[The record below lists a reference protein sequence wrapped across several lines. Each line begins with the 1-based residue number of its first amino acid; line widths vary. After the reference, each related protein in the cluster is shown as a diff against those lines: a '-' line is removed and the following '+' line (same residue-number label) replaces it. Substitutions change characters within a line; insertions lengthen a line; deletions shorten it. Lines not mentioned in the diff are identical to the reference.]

1 MQMSP
6 HVDAILADL
15 DAAAQVGD
23 DSVAQAAR
31 RLVRALEASLRVRLL
46 EAMSEAASELNAA
59 LPEGHVDVRIAGGD
73 VELAYVSGPPPADD
87 AAPDEDLTSRIT
99 LRLPESLKARVETA
113 AARQSVSVNTWLV
126 RAAARSLDRP
136 TFGNRLT
143 GFAQS

>member
-23 DSVAQAAR
+23 DSVAEAAR

-46 EAMSEAASELNAA
+46 EAMSEAALELNAS
-59 LPEGHVDVRIAGGD
+59 LPEGHVDVRLAGGD
-73 VELAYVSGPPPADD
+73 VELAYVSGPPPSDD
-87 AAPDEDLTSRIT
+87 AAPDEDLSSRIT
-99 LRLPESLKARVETA
+99 LRLPDSLKARIDTA

-126 RAAARSLDRP
+126 RAAARGLDRP

-143 GFAQS
+143 GFAES

>member
-15 DAAAQVGD
+15 DTAAQVGD
-23 DSVAQAAR
+23 DSVAEAAR
-31 RLVRALEASLRVRLL
+31 RLARALEASLRVRLL
-46 EAMSEAASELNAA
+46 EAMSEAASELNAS

-99 LRLPESLKARVETA
+99 LRLPESLKARIETA

-126 RAAARSLDRP
+126 RAAARGLDRP

>member
-15 DAAAQVGD
+15 DTAAQVGD
-23 DSVAQAAR
+23 DSVAEAAR
-31 RLVRALEASLRVRLL
+31 RLARALEASLRVRLL
-46 EAMSEAASELNAA
+46 EAMSEAASELNAS
-59 LPEGHVDVRIAGGD
+59 LPEGHVDVRIAGGE

-99 LRLPESLKARVETA
+99 LRLPESLKARIETA

-126 RAAARSLDRP
+126 RAAARGLDRP

>member
-1 MQMSP
+1 MSP

-23 DSVAQAAR
+23 DSVAEAAR

-46 EAMSEAASELNAA
+46 EAMSEAASELSAS
-59 LPEGHVDVRIAGGD
+59 LPEGHVDVRLAGGD
-73 VELAYVSGPPPADD
+73 VELAYVGGPPPTDD
-87 AAPDEDLTSRIT
+87 AATDEDLTSRIT
-99 LRLPESLKARVETA
+99 LRLPDSLKARIETA

-126 RAAARSLDRP
+126 RAAARGLDRRP

>member
-1 MQMSP
+1 ML
-6 HVDAILADL
+6 VDL
-15 DAAAQVGD
+15 DTAAQVGD
-23 DSVAQAAR
+23 DSVAEAAR

-46 EAMSEAASELNAA
+46 EAISEAASELNAS

-73 VELAYVSGPPPADD
+73 VELAYVSGPPLADD

-99 LRLPESLKARVETA
+99 LRVPESLKARIEAA
-113 AARQSVSVNTWLV
+113 AARQGVSVNTWLV
-126 RAAARSLDRP
+126 RAAARGLDRP

>member
-23 DSVAQAAR
+23 DSVAEAAR

-46 EAMSEAASELNAA
+46 EAMSEAASELNAS

-73 VELAYVSGPPPADD
+73 VELAYVGGPPPPDD
-87 AAPDEDLTSRIT
+87 AAADEDLTSRIT
-99 LRLPESLKARVETA
+99 LRLPESLKARIETA
-113 AARQSVSVNTWLV
+113 AARQSVSVNTWLM

>member
-15 DAAAQVGD
+15 DIAAQVGD

-46 EAMSEAASELNAA
+46 EAMSEAASELNAS

-99 LRLPESLKARVETA
+99 LRLPESLKARIETA

-126 RAAARSLDRP
+126 RAAARGLDRP

>member
-15 DAAAQVGD
+15 DIAAQVGD

-46 EAMSEAASELNAA
+46 EAMSEAASELNAS

-73 VELAYVSGPPPADD
+73 VELAYVSGPLPADD

-99 LRLPESLKARVETA
+99 LRLPESLKARIETA

-126 RAAARSLDRP
+126 RAAARGLDRP